1 MDELRRL
8 QKVGYSS
15 LAVSIPKSYTKDQK
29 LAKGD
34 SVLMRAEADG
44 TLRLIP
50 ASRAKKSSRATI
62 RAEQVAGGE
71 MLTRL
76 IIGAYAL
83 GYDSIEVAGK
93 EPLDRATIDLVV
105 KTIKRLMGLEVV
117 ESNSRRVVG
126 QSFTDPTKFP
136 VDSLIK
142 RLQILVSQSL
152 EDVVEALDL
161 KQTGSLNDVARVQE
175 EIDELYWLI
184 LRQLLVALSRRELAA
199 EIGIESPLHASGDR
213 VSAKTLDEI
222 GSIVNEMA
230 EELVRLKG
238 KGTQMEPEVVEKM
251 RRLAAK
257 AGEAFSTTMQSLL
270 TPDIKLIEQ
279 SASLVDETLRLE
291 EEITHEMLE
300 KGEFGY
306 ARVLVSHFG
315 QLVRYCNIII
325 EIASH
330 RLLRKTSRVATIQ
343 Q

>member
-1 MDELRRL
+1 LHEQRRL

-15 LAVSIPKSYTKDQK
+15 LSVSIPKEYSRQLK
-29 LAKGD
+29 LQKGD
-34 SVLMRAEADG
+34 SIIFREEADG

-50 ASRAKKSSRATI
+50 ATRAKKSSRATI
-62 RAEQVAGGE
+62 RAEQVANGE
-71 MLTRL
+71 MLVRL
-76 IIGAYAL
+76 MVGAYAL
-83 GYDSIEVAGK
+83 GYDSIEVAGR
-93 EPLDRATIDLVV
+93 EPLDRATADLAV
-105 KTIKRLMGLEVV
+105 KTVKRLMGLEVV
-117 ESNSRRVVG
+117 ESDSRRIVG

-152 EDVVEALDL
+152 EDVVDALDL

-184 LRQLLVALSRRELAA
+184 LRQLLVALSRRELAS

-222 GSIVNEMA
+222 GNIINEMA

-238 KGTQMEPEVVEKM
+238 KGTRMEPEVVERM
-251 RRLAAK
+251 RGLAAK
-257 AGEAFSTTMQSLL
+257 AREAFDTTMESLL
-270 TPDIKLIEQ
+270 TPDIRLIGE
-279 SASLVDETLRLE
+279 SASLVDEALRLE
-291 EEITHEMLE
+291 REITYEMLE
-300 KGEFGY
+300 KGEYGY

-315 QLVRYCNIII
+315 QLARYCNIII

>member
-1 MDELRRL
+1 MGELRRL

-15 LAVSIPKSYTKDQK
+15 LAVSIPKEYVRELK
-29 LAKGD
+29 LSKGD
-34 SVLMRAEADG
+34 GVLLREEADG

-50 ASRAKKSSRATI
+50 ASKAKESSRATI
-62 RAEQVAGGE
+62 KVEQVKGDE
-71 MLTRL
+71 MLVRL
-76 IIGAYAL
+76 MVGAYAL
-83 GYDSIEVAGK
+83 GYDSIEIAGRA
-93 EPLDRATIDLVV
+93 PLDRGTADLAV

-117 ESNSRRVVG
+117 ESDSKRIVG

-184 LRQLLVALSRRELAA
+184 LRQLLVALSRRELAS

-222 GSIVNEMA
+222 GNIVNEMA
-230 EELVRLKG
+230 EELIRLKG
-238 KGTQMEPEVVEKM
+238 KGTRMDPEVAASV

-257 AGEAFSTTMQSLL
+257 AGDAFGTTMESLL
-270 TPDIKLIEQ
+270 TPDIGLIGA
-279 SASLVDETLRLE
+279 SAALVDETLQLE
-291 EEITHEMLE
+291 KEITYEMLE

-315 QLVRYCNIII
+315 QLARYCNIII

-330 RLLRKTSRVATIQ
+330 RLLRKSSRVATIQ
-343 Q
+343 K